1 MSEPTSLWRRPAT
14 PDAIN
19 ARMPGTAP
27 GLLGIRITAVT
38 EAGLEAEMPV
48 DERHIQ
54 PHGILH
60 GGISVVLSETLGSL
74 AAVCASP
81 AGQMVVG
88 LEVNA
93 NHLAVVPKG
102 QMVTATC
109 RPLHV
114 GRSTQVWQ
122 TEIRRADGKLAC
134 VSRLTAAVMEQPS
147 KG

>member
-1 MSEPTSLWRRPAT
+1 MSQPSLWRRDAT
-14 PDAIN
+14 PDTIN
-19 ARMPGTAP
+19 ARMPGTVA

-48 DERHIQ
+48 DERHVQ
-54 PHGILH
+54 PAGILH
-60 GGISVVLSETLGSL
+60 GGVSVVLSETLGSL
-74 AAVCASP
+74 ASVCASP
-81 AGQMVVG
+81 AGQVVVG

-93 NHLAVVPKG
+93 NHLAAVPKG
-102 QMVTATC
+102 QSVTAVC

-134 VSRLTAAVMEQPS
+134 VSRLTAAVMDPP